1 MKFLILALLALVGA
15 VATTRLVNQDPGH
28 VLLSYGGYTVETS
41 LAVTVAVVLIGF
53 VAFYALLRLLLWL
66 YRAPHRWR
74 AWRRQR
80 RMQHARQDLQ
90 QGLMLMAEGRWGQAE
105 QRLSEHAADAETPL
119 LNFLTAAR
127 AAQMQ
132 KAYERRDIYL
142 GKATRSMPRAGTAV
156 ALTQAELQYDHAQWE
171 QALATLST
179 LRQRIPKHPR
189 VLALLAMT
197 YQQLGDWPRLM
208 ELVDELRR
216 HHALEPGAQRR
227 LENGVHRHQ
236 LEQVTDAEELQ
247 QLWNSIPARHR
258 DDLEL
263 VRVYVD
269 RLMAT
274 GAHASAEKTIRRT
287 LERRWDDDL
296 CDCFG
301 RLQGGDAS
309 TRMKQAERWLKD
321 RPSDPVLLLA
331 AGRIAV
337 QAQLWGI
344 ARRLL
349 EASLAAA
356 PSPAAYH
363 ALGALLEQLNETP
376 DAMVCYRKGL
386 EGAEANMSPLR
397 LRQSPESGLRLSAD
411 PASG

>member
-1 MKFLILALLALVGA
+1 MKFLILALLALAGA
-15 VATTRLVNQDPGH
+15 VATTRLVSQDPGH

-41 LAVTVAVVLIGF
+41 LAVTVAVVLVGF
-53 VAFYALLRLLLWL
+53 VAVYALLRLVVWG
-66 YRAPHRWR
+66 YRTPLRWR
-74 AWRRQR
+74 LWRQQR
-80 RMQHARQDLQ
+80 HGQRARQDLE
-90 QGLMLMAEGRWGQAE
+90 QGLMLMAEGRWGAAE
-105 QRLSEHAADAETPL
+105 QHLIEHIADAETPL
-119 LNFLTAAR
+119 LHFLTAAR
-127 AAQMQ
+127 AAQLQ
-132 KAYERRDIYL
+132 NAYERRDIYL
-142 GKATRSMPRAGTAV
+142 GKAVRSMPRAGTAV

-197 YQQLGDWPRLM
+197 YQQLGDWPQLM

-227 LENGVHRHQ
+227 LENGLHRHQ
-236 LEQVTDAEELQ
+236 LEQMTDADELQ
-247 QLWNSIPARHR
+247 QLWNSIPARQR

-274 GAHASAEKTIRRT
+274 GAHASAEKMIRRT
-287 LERRWDDDL
+287 LERGWDEDL
-296 CDCFG
+296 CDCYG
-301 RLQGGDAS
+301 RVQGGDAS
-309 TRMKQAERWLKD
+309 ARLKQAENWLED

-349 EASLAAA
+349 EASLGAA

-363 ALGALLEQLNETP
+363 ALGALLEQMDETT
-376 DAMVCYRKGL
+376 DAMACYRKGL
-386 EGAEANMSPLR
+386 EDAEVNVPLR
-397 LRQSPESGLRLSAD
+397 LRQLPESRLRLAAD

>member
-1 MKFLILALLALVGA
+1 MKFLILALLALAGA

-53 VAFYALLRLLLWL
+53 VAFYALLRLVLWF
-66 YRAPHRWR
+66 YRAPQRWR

-80 RMQHARQDLQ
+80 RMRHARRGLQ

-105 QRLSEHAADAETPL
+105 QRLIEHAADAETPL

-132 KAYERRDIYL
+132 NAHERRDIYL

-208 ELVDELRR
+208 
-216 HHALEPGAQRR
+216 
-227 LENGVHRHQ
+227 
-236 LEQVTDAEELQ
+236 
-247 QLWNSIPARHR
+247 AR
-258 DDLEL
+258 
-263 VRVYVD
+263 
-269 RLMAT
+269 APPPT
-274 GAHASAEKTIRRT
+274 GARLRGPVDGRRRQRQRGEDHPADPGT
-287 LERRWDDDL
+287 PLGRRPV
-296 CDCFG
+296 
-301 RLQGGDAS
+301 RLLR
-309 TRMKQAERWLKD
+309 TT
-321 RPSDPVLLLA
+321 
-331 AGRIAV
+331 AGR
-337 QAQLWGI
+337 
-344 ARRLL
+344 
-349 EASLAAA
+349 
-356 PSPAAYH
+356 
-363 ALGALLEQLNETP
+363 
-376 DAMVCYRKGL
+376 
-386 EGAEANMSPLR
+386 
-397 LRQSPESGLRLSAD
+397 
-411 PASG
+411 

>member
-1 MKFLILALLALVGA
+1 MKFLMLMLLALAGA
-15 VATTRLVNQDPGH
+15 VATTRLVIQDPGH

-41 LAVTVAVVLIGF
+41 LAVTVAVALVGF
-53 VAFYALLRLLLWL
+53 VVFYALLRLVLWL
-66 YRAPHRWR
+66 LGAPHRWR
-74 AWRRQR
+74 TWRRQR
-80 RMQHARQDLQ
+80 REEHARQDLQ
-90 QGLMLMAEGRWGQAE
+90 QGLMLMAEGRWAQAE
-105 QRLSEHAADAETPL
+105 QRLIEHADDAETPL
-119 LNFLTAAR
+119 LNYLTAAR
-127 AAQMQ
+127 AAQLQ
-132 KAYERRDIYL
+132 NAYERRDIYL
-142 GKATRSMPRAGTAV
+142 GKAARSMPRAGTAV

-236 LEQVTDAEELQ
+236 LEQMADAEELR
-247 QLWNSIPARHR
+247 QLWNSVPARHR

-274 GAHASAEKTIRRT
+274 GAHASAEKMIRRT
-287 LERRWDDDL
+287 LEHHWDDDL

-309 TRMKQAERWLKD
+309 ARMKQAEHWLKD

-337 QAQLWGI
+337 QAHLWGI

-349 EASLAAA
+349 EASLGAA

-363 ALGALLEQLNETP
+363 ALGGLLEQLDETP
-376 DAMVCYRKGL
+376 DAMACYRKGL
-386 EGAEANMSPLR
+386 EDADANVAPGPGQPPDSRLR
-397 LRQSPESGLRLSAD
+397 LAAN